1 MGFVGIATTGCRMVL
16 GSGGKM
22 AKRTAFTLVE
32 LLVVIA
38 IIGILIA
45 MILPAVQSVR
55 EAARR
60 TECSNNIRQIG
71 LAVQNFETANE
82 NFPPGWKSSTGWG
95 WMAHALPFIEQGNIA
110 DRIDL
115 QQALLDPMHESI
127 IAHFISGQLCP
138 SSGNASE
145 QFTLEAGAGLQPIQV
160 ARTHYVGCIGSSVET
175 QTMDDGQ
182 TCPSLDLL
190 NSKRFINGMFYKD
203 SKTERRDVL
212 DGASNTIMIGER
224 SGEIFDSQ
232 WPGILDGSSHTGW
245 RVVGWTGE
253 PPNNPMRT
261 DPVIVYDDDGDEVAL
276 EIHFHGFAQF
286 NSMHLGGLTM
296 FCFGDGSVRPISDS
310 ISPTAFKAM
319 GTIRGRE
326 TFDPE

>member
-1 MGFVGIATTGCRMVL
+1 MT
-16 GSGGKM
+16 
-22 AKRTAFTLVE
+22 KRTGFTLVE

-60 TECSNNIRQIG
+60 TECGNNLRQIG
-71 LAVQNFETANE
+71 LAVTNYETANQR
-82 NFPPGWKSSTGWG
+82 FPPGWRSGTGWG
-95 WMAHALPFIEQGNIA
+95 WMAHSLPFIEQGNIA
-110 DRIDL
+110 DQLDFK
-115 QQALLDPMHESI
+115 QDLLDPAYESLI
-127 IAHFISGQLCP
+127 QLSFNGQLCP
-138 SSGNASE
+138 SSTNRSPTHE
-145 QFTLEAGAGLQPIQV
+145 LEAGPGLRPV
-160 ARTHYVGCIGSSVET
+160 PVGRTHYVGCIGSSAET

-190 NSKRFINGMFYKD
+190 SSEGFIDGMFYKN
-203 SKTERRDVL
+203 SRTERRDVL
-212 DGASNTIMIGER
+212 DGTSNTILIGER
-224 SGEIFDSQ
+224 SGDVFDSQ

-261 DPVIVYDDDGDEVAL
+261 DPLIVFDEDGDEVAL
-276 EIHFHGFAQF
+276 EIHFHGFAQY

-296 FCFGDGSVRPISDS
+296 FCFGDGSVRPVSDNV
-310 ISPTAFKAM
+310 SPTTFKAM

-326 TFDPE
+326 TIEKD